1 MMISSSHCIAR
12 MTDRR
17 QCNWYVCHSRC
28 EVPAVQAAA
37 VGPPLLFILCAPFE
51 FFTTI
56 WTGNTLKVG
65 LMLSRDIIDS

>member
-1 MMISSSHCIAR
+1 
-12 MTDRR
+12 
-17 QCNWYVCHSRC
+17 
-28 EVPAVQAAA
+28 VPAVQAAA
-37 VGPPLLFILCAPFE
+37 LGPPLLFILCAPFE